1 MRKRLRKKLYRGE
14 FQRLCF
20 ELEFR
25 FADTT
30 TFAQRDACVDR
41 FIEWIEAQCLQFGG
55 GGDVAWNAVV
65 ERAGRE
71 TVTESD
77 RLSTVEWLRSQ
88 GDIAQA
94 DAGPLRDA
102 WYGWS

>member
-1 MRKRLRKKLYRGE
+1 MRKRLRKKLCRGE

-41 FIEWIEAQCLQFGG
+41 FIEWIEAQHLQFGG
-55 GGDVAWNAVV
+55 GGDVAWTGVV

-71 TVTESD
+71 MLTDSE
-77 RLSTVEWLRSQ
+77 RLSTVEWLRVQ
-88 GDIAQA
+88 EAIAHA
-94 DAGPLRDA
+94 EAGPLRDA